1 MFRMTTCARYDV
13 EDPDFQHVAGLGV
26 LHRHGPRADVYA
38 KAFAGAAPEYAG
50 IHRTRA
56 AAIHVLPRLGPAEYV
71 FGGGIARDHQLRIVG
86 GVLRQGFDG
95 DGIARGDLELRL

>member
-1 MFRMTTCARYDV
+1 MFRMTTYARYDV

-26 LHRHGPRADVYA
+26 LHRHGPGADVHA
-38 KAFAGAAPEYAG
+38 KAFAGAAPEYTG

-56 AAIHVLPRLGPAEYV
+56 APIHVLPCLVPAEYA
-71 FGGGIARDHQLRIVG
+71 FGGGVARDHQLRIVG

-95 DGIARGDLELRL
+95 DYITRI